1 MVTMMMRISFCRGVL
16 GLNILYKKRAACCK
30 KCNSF
35 IIFAFFWCQLPDWRK
50 ACIKPLSTLQKGKF
64 SSKSKMTF
72 APFEPLM
79 LNTEIIAITL
89 RSPPLDSRLLPGLPA
104 ERFSTL
110 GSRPPTGRHTL
121 NHPEKSL
128 LYKYKSLSPGRT
140 VFLEIHQRYNFWRK
154 FMKTN
159 YYTNW
164 HIGDK
169 RVTQKR
175 ESKFQK
181 WCND

>member
-1 MVTMMMRISFCRGVL
+1 MSWIWIFCTRKELLAVRNAIHLSFLHFSGA
-16 GLNILYKKRAACCK
+16 N
-30 KCNSF
+30 
-35 IIFAFFWCQLPDWRK
+35 CQ
-50 ACIKPLSTLQKGKF
+50 ACIKPLSTLQKGNF

-72 APFEPLM
+72 VSFEPL

-110 GSRPPTGRHTL
+110 GSRPPTGSHTL